1 MRSIIREF
9 YLGNITPDATAIKH
23 TSELKKA
30 VQEVSDAESFLR
42 ERLDGECLAALE
54 RLVSAQL
61 TTSTTTAEERYMEGV
76 RTGAKFMLDILTGE
90 SKNLA
95 PLAQTES

>member
-1 MRSIIREF
+1 MRSIISEF
-9 YLGNITPDATAIKH
+9 YLGNITPDVTVIKQ

-30 VQEVSDAESFLR
+30 VQEMADAESFLR
-42 ERLDGECLAALE
+42 EHLDGECLAALE

-61 TTSTTTAEERYMEGV
+61 TTSTTTAEERYMDGF

-90 SKNLA
+90 SENLS
-95 PLAQTES
+95 PLV